1 MKFKLQILQWC
12 ILTGDPFPNHKL
24 KKNPITFV
32 IKMLMHF
39 LFLGHVKFLLP
50 AAFILPTDQP
60 LKMYFSKMCGC
71 GGILSSSPL
80 CPWPGKPV
88 EGCVVHDFPQTR
100 AALEGRG
107 FSSLSRCWTYTQG
120 AKGLWG
126 LLGPCPLVWKMLE
139 QWFPLLLPVA
149 LRTSWGIKGEGISV
163 PCSIKTPGGF
173 RGGEEGAEC
182 SPVSHHTQDSVQPW
196 LSKGSSFAPSL
207 EKAGG
212 CCELHKPSPMPLEPQ
227 RCVTSSWGSGK
238 EWGERGTSQVCGINC
253 ARTGCTSLLAL
264 WRKQGQSFPAWCT
277 FLPKGRKQNYH

>member
-88 EGCVVHDFPQTR
+88 EGYVVHDFPWTR
-100 AALEGRG
+100 AALGRKG
-107 FSSLSRCWTYTQG
+107 VFLAFQVLNLHTRGQRALGITWSLSTGVEDAGTVISTSASGCTQD
-120 AKGLWG
+120 
-126 LLGPCPLVWKMLE
+126 LLG
-139 QWFPLLLPVA
+139 
-149 LRTSWGIKGEGISV
+149 
-163 PCSIKTPGGF
+163 
-173 RGGEEGAEC
+173 
-182 SPVSHHTQDSVQPW
+182 D
-196 LSKGSSFAPSL
+196 
-207 EKAGG
+207 
-212 CCELHKPSPMPLEPQ
+212 
-227 RCVTSSWGSGK
+227 
-238 EWGERGTSQVCGINC
+238 
-253 ARTGCTSLLAL
+253 
-264 WRKQGQSFPAWCT
+264 
-277 FLPKGRKQNYH
+277 